1 MFHTVNSRDIFA
13 LMECVLLLEDVAV
26 YKNVISEATKC
37 SLQDNATFR
46 SKSRDKILEC
56 VERKLGF
63 RIGDFGMRGRR
74 SGSMK
79 DKSGSLTP
87 VTTTLI
93 LPVPN
98 QI

>member
-1 MFHTVNSRDIFA
+1 M
-13 LMECVLLLEDVAV
+13 
-26 YKNVISEATKC
+26 
-37 SLQDNATFR
+37 
-46 SKSRDKILEC
+46 
-56 VERKLGF
+56 ERKPGF

-74 SGSMK
+74 NGSMI

-93 LPVPN
+93 LPVSN